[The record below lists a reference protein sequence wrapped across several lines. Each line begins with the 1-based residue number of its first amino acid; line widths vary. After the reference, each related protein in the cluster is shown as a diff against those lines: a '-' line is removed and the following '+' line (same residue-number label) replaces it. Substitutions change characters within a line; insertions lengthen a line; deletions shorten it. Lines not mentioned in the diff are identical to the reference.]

1 MAISPQQLTIYLT
14 SAHRAAIF
22 AIAQLFLPFV
32 WFSVVNIH
40 STHYRGVTMTYR
52 MFHLSQHAV
61 HVAVEVAR
69 HVLVAS
75 RLGIRVVEFVKNRP
89 QLTGSTPSAVQL
101 S

>member
-1 MAISPQQLTIYLT
+1 
-14 SAHRAAIF
+14 
-22 AIAQLFLPFV
+22 
-32 WFSVVNIH
+32 
-40 STHYRGVTMTYR
+40 

-75 RLGIRVVEFVKNRP
+75 RLGERVVEFVKNRS